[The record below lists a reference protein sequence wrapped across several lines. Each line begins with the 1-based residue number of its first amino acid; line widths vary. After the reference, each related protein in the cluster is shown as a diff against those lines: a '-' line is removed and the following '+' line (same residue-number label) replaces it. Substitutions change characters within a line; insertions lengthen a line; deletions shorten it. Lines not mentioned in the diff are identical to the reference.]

1 MGQIFY
7 NQLRNNRIK
16 SIALGTL
23 LLLMN
28 ALMLYIISI
37 RANNGRPTNTFYALL
52 FTAIIVGFVF
62 LIGLIPF
69 GQVIESLD
77 KSKFLTFYKLGRL
90 KFKQEIWN
98 KVDKVTLEQDQNRNY
113 CLTITM
119 SSGQILVIE
128 KHPTL
133 DVAKVRLDEFKRLFD

>member
-1 MGQIFY
+1 
-7 NQLRNNRIK
+7 
-16 SIALGTL
+16 
-23 LLLMN
+23 MN